1 MIIQCFVVDGRISAR
16 IGERLCSFHMHPQG
30 SYRHFATFGKNA
42 FETNASLVERK
53 GTFSSMGETSV
64 NKVLSEGLR
73 TRRGKFSRKFH
84 RMVHTLNLTL
94 EGFSVTT

>member
-1 MIIQCFVVDGRISAR
+1 MC
-16 IGERLCSFHMHPQG
+16 PQG

-42 FETNASLVERK
+42 FETNAFKTNTSLVERK
-53 GTFSSMGETSV
+53 GTFTSMGETSV

-73 TRRGKFSRKFH
+73 THRGKFSRNFY
-84 RMVHTLNLTL
+84 RVVHTLNLTL